1 MPCWVSRTPTALI
14 RWGFFILCKMKIDKI
29 YNEPCLETLAKM
41 PNEFIDCVITSPPY
55 DNLRAYKNDID
66 KNWSDEIWKPI
77 IKLLYNKIKIGG
89 VIVWIVGDAV
99 IDGSETG
106 TSFKQAL
113 YFIECGFKLWDTMIY
128 QKTPSFPAATGDKR
142 YSQNFEYMFIISK
155 DIPKTANLL
164 KDRKNKWGGSQSW
177 GKTSERLKNGDI
189 KQREKINVQ
198 EYGYRF
204 NIWEYA
210 TGKWQSTKDDDAFKH
225 PAIFPEKL
233 VADHI
238 MTWTNEN
245 DIVYDPF
252 MGSGTTAKMAKIYN
266 RNFIGSEIS
275 VEYCK
280 IANKRIEPY
289 LKQVKLL

>member
-1 MPCWVSRTPTALI
+1 MNVNT
-14 RWGFFILCKMKIDKI
+14 I
-29 YNEPCLETLAKM
+29 YNESAIDTLQKM
-41 PNEFIDCVITSPPY
+41 SDEFIDCVITSPPY

-89 VIVWIVGDAV
+89 VVVWIVGDAV

-142 YSQNFEYMFIISK
+142 YSQNFEYMFIFSK

-210 TGKWQSTKDDDAFKH
+210 TGKGQSTTDDDAFKH

-245 DIVYDPF
+245 EIVYDPF

-280 IANKRIEPY
+280 IANKRVEPY
-289 LKQVKLL
+289 LKQVKLF

>member
-1 MPCWVSRTPTALI
+1 MEI
-14 RWGFFILCKMKIDKI
+14 NKI
-29 YNEPCLETLAKM
+29 YNEPCLDTLKKM
-41 PNEFIDCVITSPPY
+41 SDEFIDCVITSPPY
-55 DNLRAYKNDID
+55 DNLRTYKNDID
-66 KNWSDEIWKPI
+66 KNWSDKIWKPI
-77 IKLLYNKIKIGG
+77 INILYNKIKNGG

-128 QKTPSFPAATGDKR
+128 QKSPSYPAANGDKR
-142 YSQNFEYMFIISK
+142 YSQNFEYMFIFSK
-155 DIPKTANLL
+155 GIPKTANLL

-177 GKTSERLKNGDI
+177 GKISGRLKNGDI
-189 KQREKINVQ
+189 KQREKINIQ

-204 NIWEYA
+204 NIWEYS
-210 TGKWQSTKDDDAFKH
+210 TGRGQSTSDDDAFKH

-245 DIVYDPF
+245 EIVYDPF

-275 VEYCK
+275 SEYCN

-289 LKQVKLL
+289 LKQLNLL

>member
-1 MPCWVSRTPTALI
+1 MFVAMVTCTSAASITAPEGYSTQTFDTENVWIYNIFESNGYVSGWGDFAGNYATEVDGTIEIQLL
-14 RWGFFILCKMKIDKI
+14 GFF
-29 YNEPCLETLAKM
+29 N
-41 PNEFIDCVITSPPY
+41 TSTW
-55 DNLRAYKNDID
+55 A
-66 KNWSDEIWKPI
+66 
-77 IKLLYNKIKIGG
+77 G
-89 VIVWIVGDAV
+89 VVPDVPHFRIVF
-99 IDGSETG
+99 T
-106 TSFKQAL
+106 
-113 YFIECGFKLWDTMIY
+113 
-128 QKTPSFPAATGDKR
+128 
-142 YSQNFEYMFIISK
+142 
-155 DIPKTANLL
+155 
-164 KDRKNKWGGSQSW
+164 
-177 GKTSERLKNGDI
+177 LKNGDI